1 VSASKQLSAAPSE
14 LFSAEEQE
22 ALRLLWAVYER
33 HYDEIMATTLAAVE
47 ADPAMKQ
54 ILLQATP
61 AQMEADQLKSKRQ
74 TEAAMRDG
82 QWQPLMDDIR
92 EQGSHYARMGLPFQ
106 SWFTIVTAAQK
117 VILEKLFEAYGKD
130 PARLQVILLAL
141 NKWFFD
147 ITLARIGET
156 YLDTREHVIKQ
167 QQEAIKELST
177 PVLPLRSGLLLLPVI
192 GVIDSA
198 RARQLT
204 EQLLDGIRA
213 HRAKAVVIDLTGVP
227 AVDSA
232 VANHLLQTV
241 RAAKLLGANAVV
253 TGISTE
259 NAQTLTRIGVDLTGL
274 ITTSDLQSGI
284 DEAEWILQVARGQRE
299 TVKADHQNHSPVEP

>member
-1 VSASKQLSAAPSE
+1 MAVTMAAANSD
-14 LFSAEEQE
+14 L
-22 ALRLLWAVYER
+22 
-33 HYDEIMATTLAAVE
+33 TLKKLMSQI
-47 ADPAMKQ
+47 PA
-54 ILLQATP
+54 
-61 AQMEADQLKSKRQ
+61 AQMEADQLKSRRQ
-74 TEAAMRDG
+74 TEIAMRDG
-82 QWQPLMDDIR
+82 DWQPLLDEIK
-92 EQGSHYARMGLPFQ
+92 EQGGHYARMGLPFQ
-106 SWFTIVTAAQK
+106 SWFYIVTAFQK
-117 VILEKLFEAYGKD
+117 LLIEKLFDAYAEN
-130 PARLQVILLAL
+130 PARLQAVVLAL
-141 NKWFFD
+141 NKYLFD

-177 PVLPLRSGLLLLPVI
+177 PVLPLRTGLLLLPVI
-192 GVIDSA
+192 GVIDSQ

-204 EQLLDGIRA
+204 EQLLEGIRT

-241 RAAKLLGANAVV
+241 RAAKLLGASAVV

-259 NAQTLTRIGVDLTGL
+259 NAQTLTRIGVDLRGL

-284 DEAEWILQVARGQRE
+284 DEAEWILQVARGHRE
-299 TVKADHQNHSPVEP
+299 AVQADHQNHQSVEP

>member
-1 VSASKQLSAAPSE
+1 MSATKPYSAVAGQ
-14 LFSAEEQE
+14 LFSAEEQD
-22 ALRLLWAVYER
+22 ALRSLWDVYEL
-33 HYDEIMATTLAAVE
+33 HYDEILAVTMAAAV
-47 ADPAMKQ
+47 ADPDLKKILAMQ
-54 ILLQATP
+54 TP
-61 AQMEADQLKSKRQ
+61 EQMEADQLKSRRQ
-74 TEAAMRDG
+74 TENAMRNG
-82 QWQPLMDDIR
+82 EWQPLIDDIS
-92 EQGSHYARMGLPFQ
+92 EQGGHYARMGLPFQ

-117 VILEKLFEAYGKD
+117 VIVRRLFDAYAGD
-130 PARLQVILLAL
+130 PARLQTILLAL

-156 YLDTREHVIKQ
+156 YLETREQVIKQ

-192 GVIDSA
+192 GVIDSQ

-204 EQLLDGIRA
+204 EQLLDGIRT

-259 NAQTLTRIGVDLTGL
+259 NAQTLTRIGVDLSGL
-274 ITTSDLQSGI
+274 VTTSDLQSGI
-284 DEAEWILQVARGQRE
+284 DEAEWTLQVAQGRRE
-299 TVKADHQNHSPVEP
+299 VAQADHQNRRPVEP

>member
-299 TVKADHQNHSPVEP
+299 TVKADHQNHSPVET